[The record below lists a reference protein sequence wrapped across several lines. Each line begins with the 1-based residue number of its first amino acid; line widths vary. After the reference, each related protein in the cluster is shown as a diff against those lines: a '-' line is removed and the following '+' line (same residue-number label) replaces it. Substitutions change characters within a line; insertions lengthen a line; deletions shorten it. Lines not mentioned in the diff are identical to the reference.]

1 MTYKEARDKIRDRHC
16 THNHY
21 CTDNC
26 MQGEDC
32 CEYAMALNAIEKQ
45 IPKTVL
51 EGDNPPYYHCPSC
64 GEAVKFINYLGGL
77 AHCQWCGQ
85 TLDWSILNNE

>member
-1 MTYKEARDKIRDRHC
+1 MTHKEAWEKIRDRHC

-32 CEYAMALNAIEKQ
+32 CEYAMALSAIEKQ
-45 IPKTVL
+45 IPKKPIDKETEKPCL
-51 EGDNPPYYHCPSC
+51 YCPSC
-64 GEAVKFINYLGGL
+64 GSELWAMDH
-77 AHCQWCGQ
+77 HCKCGQ
-85 TLDWSILNNE
+85 ALDWEEELNGE